1 MTIKVNLLKRDAPK
15 RAAGGKGL
23 SGFSMPRVAI
33 GGGVAMKAAIGL
45 LLVVALVLVVFGYRA
60 YAEKSEHQKRITR
73 LKGEDAQL
81 QRQLVEVRVAE
92 AAKKEIQRRL
102 DIIGRVAK
110 SQKVPVEMMAGV
122 LKSVPQ
128 GIWLT
133 SFDVKPQ
140 EVRVKVDPNRPP
152 ITYSSDTLNKL
163 AEKKDG
169 TAGAAAPA
177 RAATPTKEVTEIQG
191 FSVAIKGLAFNNFQ
205 VAEFME
211 NLKKAG
217 VFTDVDFTVSQAA
230 SVESVRVMDFEVTAN
245 VKL

>member
-1 MTIKVNLLKRDAPK
+1 VTIKVNLLKREAPK
-15 RAAGGKGL
+15 KMGGVKGI
-23 SGFSMPRVAI
+23 SGFSMPKMAI
-33 GGGVAMKAAIGL
+33 GGGVAMKAAGGL

-60 YAEKSEHQKRITR
+60 YAEKSEHQRRITQ
-73 LKGEDAQL
+73 LKAQDAQL

-133 SFDVKPQ
+133 SFDVKPK

-163 AEKKDG
+163 SEKKDG
-169 TAGAAAPA
+169 AAATPA
-177 RAATPTKEVTEIQG
+177 RAAGPTKEVTEIQG
-191 FSVAIKGLAFNNFQ
+191 FSVVIKGLAFNNFQ

-230 SVESVRVMDFEVTAN
+230 AVESVRVMDFEVTAS